1 MEPASGTE
9 KPDESEKKHIFDDPE
24 NTKRLIRIFF
34 VVCAVLIA
42 LDLVFHRHLSFKDGV
57 FPAEAWFGY
66 YAVYGWVA
74 CVILVLAAKQMRKV
88 LMRDEDY
95 YDE

>member
-1 MEPASGTE
+1 MEPTVGME
-9 KPDESEKKHIFDDPE
+9 RPNESEKKHIFDDPR
-24 NTKRLIRIFF
+24 NIKRLIRVFF
-34 VVCAVLIA
+34 VVCAVMIA
-42 LDLVFHRHLSFKDGV
+42 LDLVVHRHLSFKDGV

-74 CVILVLAAKQMRKV
+74 CVILVLVAKQMRKV
-88 LMRDEDY
+88 LMRDEDH